1 MAAVQVHTDK
11 RIVPVQRDC
20 DAEPTLNRR
29 VEPVRPAM
37 QMQTTSVPPVCRVV
51 CIPDTP
57 LFPRGHRD
65 LRNCFAVALLV
76 PTLASLVLDGRCIN
90 ANGDQHAFSC

>member
-29 VEPVRPAM
+29 VEPVRPVRPVM
-37 QMQTTSVPPVCRVV
+37 QNPVPSVSRFSGLS
-51 CIPDTP
+51 IP
-57 LFPRGHRD
+57 
-65 LRNCFAVALLV
+65 
-76 PTLASLVLDGRCIN
+76 
-90 ANGDQHAFSC
+90 